1 MPNTPHIPG
10 NVPAPTSP
18 SSLLLLLLHR
28 LASLAGKDFL
38 LVPDLNLLSF
48 RFKTATPHPAAA
60 LPDQAPL
67 PTLPLERGSFPRSRL
82 SSMLN
87 IHNPP
92 SRPILTLHARI
103 AVIFIHLFIL
113 RGKNLIL
120 ARL

>member
-10 NVPAPTSP
+10 NVPAPTSL
-18 SSLLLLLLHR
+18 SSLLLLQR

-38 LVPDLNLLSF
+38 PVPDLNLLSF
-48 RFKTATPHPAAA
+48 RFKTTTPHPAAA

-67 PTLPLERGSFPRSRL
+67 PTLPLEHGSSPRSRL

-120 ARL
+120 ACL